1 MNLARILSKLHQ
13 TLAMKKYQNRIAPLS
28 LIIILPW
35 ILLLPACKKDMRLNG
50 PVNATSARAVTV
62 LTAYEWKFDAPGDLE
77 GWTAGNATI
86 AAAGGGIRSSVEAVR
101 RAGKSDLVKSVSAGL
116 SALAAHGTTTVE
128 AKSGYGLALDAEIK
142 SLQAIRSAAAERP
155 GTVVPT
161 LLGAHVVPSEHENNP
176 QHYIDLVCT
185 RMIPQAARQKLAR
198 FVDVF
203 CDRGAFSGIWRVGC
217 VAGGARDL
225 RSAGIPRRAA
235 DAGNW
240 NSRGAGGR

>member
-86 AAAGGGIRSSVEAVR
+86 AAAGGALNVTTTSTDPLLLSPDNLNITSPAGFKYIRVNMKNNSSVT
-101 RAGKSDLVKSVSAGL
+101 SARIFF
-116 SALAAHGTTTVE
+116 TTTTDTVWSQ
-128 AKSGYGLALDAEIK
+128 AKSKSFTIAANNGYYANYVIDMSTVTGW
-142 SLQAIRSAAAERP
+142 S
-155 GTVVPT
+155 GT
-161 LLGAHVVPSEHENNP
+161 
-176 QHYIDLVCT
+176 I
-185 RMIPQAARQKLAR
+185 
-198 FVDVF
+198 
-203 CDRGAFSGIWRVGC
+203 
-217 VAGGARDL
+217 
-225 RSAGIPRRAA
+225 
-235 DAGNW
+235 
-240 NSRGAGGR
+240 